1 VFLFCQPFLAWYPD
15 VGIRGQNTWWLSH
28 VRYCLTRKFYA
39 TIAKANTLAYF
50 GSGVR
55 WRKNVC
61 SIDPDFESARN
72 NNNPNSINEFQTLV
86 AKKKERNLK
95 M

>member
-1 VFLFCQPFLAWYPD
+1 MVVQSHKVLPYSQILGYNCQGKHSSLFWVGCQ
-15 VGIRGQNTWWLSH
+15 
-28 VRYCLTRKFYA
+28 
-39 TIAKANTLAYF
+39 
-50 GSGVR
+50 R

-95 M
+95 I